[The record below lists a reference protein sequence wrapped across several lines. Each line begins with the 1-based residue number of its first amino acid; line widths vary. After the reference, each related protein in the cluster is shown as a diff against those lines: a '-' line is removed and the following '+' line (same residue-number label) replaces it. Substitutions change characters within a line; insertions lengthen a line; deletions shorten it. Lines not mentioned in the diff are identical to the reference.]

1 MTSLARW
8 VSIAGH
14 PFAVV
19 AVLVAVSGRRSTSA
33 GETLRALLLVALFA
47 ILPVAWLMA
56 RKVRRREWGNVDAS
70 KREERPLLYAVG
82 LAALLCLL
90 AYLLLRGGSSFL
102 LRGVLGTLALLAAA
116 AVATRWLKVS
126 LHMAFATLAA
136 TVLVLLG
143 SAVGWLLVALLP
155 LLAWS
160 RLALARH
167 RPAEL
172 AVGSL
177 LGLLAGCAVHWG

>member
-1 MTSLARW
+1 LTSLARW

-14 PFAVV
+14 PFAMV

-33 GETLRALLLVALFA
+33 GETLRALLLVALVA

-90 AYLLLRGGSSFL
+90 AYLLLFGGNSFL

-126 LHMAFATLAA
+126 LHMAFAALAA
-136 TVLVLLG
+136 TVLLG
-143 SAVGWLLVALLP
+143 SAVGWLLAAFLP

-177 LGLLAGCAVHWG
+177 LGLLAGCAVLWG